1 MHDQPVLFK
10 KVARGKGRDFVVG
23 DIHGTFDLLYQGLEQ
38 LRFDPDAD
46 RLFSVGD
53 LVDRGLDNAHAS
65 DFLKLDWVHAV
76 RGNHEQMLLSLYE
89 TEDTDED
96 DIREF
101 AEPWWWA
108 MPLTDRR
115 DMLNAFAALP
125 IAIEL
130 ETRRGRVG
138 ILHAEVPNGM
148 SWADFSRRIQNGD
161 EEVID
166 SALWGRER
174 IKYRNPRGVPGIDH
188 VFVGHTTFFGAECVL
203 GNCIYLDTGAV
214 YGALGTADKG
224 RLTIIEIA

>member
-1 MHDQPVLFK
+1 MHDQPVLLK
-10 KVARGKGRDFVVG
+10 KVAQWVGRDFVVG
-23 DIHGTFDLLYQGLEQ
+23 DIHGTFDWLYRALDQV
-38 LRFDPDAD
+38 RFDPSVD

-53 LVDRGLDNAHAS
+53 LVDRGMNNAHAT
-65 DFLKLDWVHAV
+65 DFLKFDWVHAV

-89 TEDTDED
+89 DGAPDED

-108 MPLTDRR
+108 MSEEARS
-115 DMLNAFAALP
+115 DMLEAFAALP

-130 ETRRGRVG
+130 ETRSGRVG
-138 ILHAEVPNGM
+138 ILHAEVPSGM
-148 SWADFSRRIQNGD
+148 SWQDFSRRIQFGD

-174 IKYRNPRGVPGIDH
+174 IKYRYARGVAGIDR
-188 VFVGHTTFFGAECVL
+188 VFVGHTTFFGAECIL
-203 GNCIYLDTGAV
+203 GNCVYLDTGAV
-214 YGALGTADKG
+214 YGATGAAKDG